1 MKMEMEIHEMEF
13 LVSTRNE
20 QFWKL
25 PRETC
30 QIHYLRGGSAVRK
43 ERG

>member
-25 PRETC
+25 PREPVKFITC
-30 QIHYLRGGSAVRK
+30 VAVLS
-43 ERG
+43 